1 MRMVL
6 CMVMCGVMCRVRGEG
21 SKRGTAP
28 SRRGFT
34 LIEMLVVLSL
44 VALLLTIALPRYLG
58 SLDKSRDVALEENLK
73 VLRISLDRF
82 HADKG
87 RFPDS
92 LDELVEHKYLR
103 AVPVDPVTESD
114 RSWLTQASDDPDV
127 DGIADVKSGASGNAH
142 DGRPYDSF

>member
-1 MRMVL
+1 MPM
-6 CMVMCGVMCRVRGEG
+6 VRGG
-21 SKRGTAP
+21 GGKRSAAF

-34 LIEMLVVLSL
+34 LIEMLVVLSI

-103 AVPVDPVTESD
+103 AVPVDPVTETD
-114 RSWLTQASDDPDV
+114 RSWVTQSSDDPDV
-127 DGIADVKSGASGNAH
+127 NGIVDVKSGASGNAH

>member
-6 CMVMCGVMCRVRGEG
+6 CMVIGMVRGGG
-21 SKRGTAP
+21 SKRSAAP
-28 SRRGFT
+28 TRRGFT